1 MNINNVKTGDVFKV
15 EILSVTDKDYNR
27 ITKKRFWFNWKKEKD
42 QEVYKLQI
50 TGTKEI
56 LGLMSIEDIK
66 SESRVEIRL
75 LAVSAENMGTDK
87 TYENI
92 IGNLIAFASKY
103 SLRMYGELACI
114 SLIPKTEIVQHYI
127 DKYDMYIA
135 GVSLCLDGI
144 ELINLINKYDH
155 DQ

>member
-1 MNINNVKTGDVFKV
+1 MTILEVKTGNIFKV
-15 EILSVTDKDYNR
+15 DILSVANEDYAR
-27 ITKKRFWFNWKKEKD
+27 ITKKRFWFNWKEEKG

-50 TGTKEI
+50 QGTEEI

-66 SESRVEIRL
+66 AESRIEIRL
-75 LAVSAENMGTDK
+75 LAVSSENRGTDK

-114 SLIPKTEIVQHYI
+114 SLIPKTELVQHYI
-127 DKYDMYIA
+127 EKYYMYEA
-135 GVSLCLDGI
+135 GISLCLDGI

-155 DQ
+155 D